1 MGLVFGAGIWSN
13 DGWDGKIPED
23 QTLSQF
29 ESIEITPKPLISFPP
44 LLVYQRKKKKK
55 KKKPKKY
62 KQKQETKP
70 KTEPK
75 TKAFK
80 PRLQNVHYIARC
92 HVARF
97 DH

>member
-1 MGLVFGAGIWSN
+1 M
-13 DGWDGKIPED
+13 
-23 QTLSQF
+23 SQF

-44 LLVYQRKKKKK
+44 SLGSLEKKKR

-80 PRLQNVHYIARC
+80 PRL
-92 HVARF
+92 
-97 DH
+97 

>member
-13 DGWDGKIPED
+13 DGWDRTIPED

-29 ESIEITPKPLISFPP
+29 ENIEIAPKPLILFPP
-44 LLVYQRKKKKK
+44 LLVHQRKKRKTKT
-55 KKKPKKY
+55 KKY

-70 KTEPK
+70 KTKPK

-97 DH
+97 YH

>member
-29 ESIEITPKPLISFPP
+29 ESIEITPKPLILFPP
-44 LLVYQRKKKKK
+44 SFGSLEKKKEKE
-55 KKKPKKY
+55 KKY

-70 KTEPK
+70 KTKTK
-75 TKAFK
+75 TKAF
-80 PRLQNVHYIARC
+80 
-92 HVARF
+92 
-97 DH
+97 

>member
-29 ESIEITPKPLISFPP
+29 ESIEITPR
-44 LLVYQRKKKKK
+44 LLVHQRKKT
-55 KKKPKKY
+55 KKY

-92 HVARF
+92 NVARF